1 MPGALPKLA
10 RMARKKKRLPKDF
23 DTTLRSGDLDAMKA
37 VFETT
42 ELDARDGAHGPTA
55 LGMSGIPPELVAWLV
70 AEGADVEA
78 TDTYHRTALW
88 QHARTGN
95 DSVVTA
101 LLDAG
106 ADVQSPSQP
115 ALHAAAQG
123 IKPSTVRLLL
133 DRGAD
138 PLAVVGSATALEAGL
153 TYCSNIHLPRMA
165 AVAEALL
172 DAGTPVVDRMRD
184 RVAALGKTF
193 EFHRAGFNPDYL
205 AETEAGLY
213 RLYEL
218 FGVAPVEARRTH
230 DGVSP
235 IIVTSTAWDDRHQ
248 ELWDYLVPSRG
259 PAPTAQ
265 GEAIRITGRLAH
277 EVLGNG
283 GINWDQDYR
292 RMVRALPVLLASG
305 IPLPEAQLTEA
316 TALASAYRRD
326 SSEEEIQRLSE
337 LAVSWV
343 IANPAPLPAPEATY
357 SR

>member
-1 MPGALPKLA
+1 
-10 RMARKKKRLPKDF
+10 MARKKKRLPKDF
-23 DTTLRSGDLDAMKA
+23 DATLRSGDLDAMKA

-42 ELDARDGAHGPTA
+42 ELDARDGAYGPTA
-55 LGMSGIPPELVAWLV
+55 LGMSGIPPELVAWLA
-70 AEGADVEA
+70 AEGADLEA

-88 QHARTGN
+88 QHARVGN
-95 DSVVTA
+95 DALVTA

-106 ADVQSPSQP
+106 ADIQSPSQP

-138 PLAVVGSATALEAGL
+138 PLAVVGSITALEAGL
-153 TYCSNIHLPRMA
+153 TYCSNIHLPQMA
-165 AVAEALL
+165 DVAEALL
-172 DAGTPVVDRMRD
+172 DAGNPVIDRMRD

-205 AETEAGLY
+205 AETEAGLN

-218 FGVAPVEARRTH
+218 FGVAPVEQRRTH

-235 IIVTSTAWDDRHQ
+235 ITVTSTAWDDRHQ

-259 PAPTAQ
+259 PAATAQ

-283 GINWDQDYR
+283 GINWDRDFQ
-292 RMVRALPVLLASG
+292 RMVRALPILLASG
-305 IPLPEAQLTEA
+305 VPLPEAQLTEV
-316 TALASAYRRD
+316 TTLASAYRRT
-326 SSEEEIQRLSE
+326 SSEEETQRLSE
-337 LAVSWV
+337 LAVAWV
-343 IANPAPLPAPEATY
+343 IANPDPLPAPEPTY
-357 SR
+357 LR